1 MNPAS
6 AARNADASSITPLGG
21 IYLRLVLTTAFWGG
35 TFIAG
40 RYLAQGMPHFSA
52 ATLRFL
58 FALLGLVIFQRF
70 SGSAT
75 SAPLTRRQHLAIFAL
90 GATGIFAYNAGFFA
104 SLGRIP
110 ASRVALMVAASPIL
124 TLVAVQL
131 IERGRW
137 SFQLVGGVALSF
149 VGVLLIVS
157 HGDLPSLLHGA
168 LGLGELYFFGAVVAW
183 VAYTLVI
190 RYFLRGVPALTMT
203 LGAAAWG
210 VLLLGVPALWELA
223 NGELA
228 WPSAGQWAALAYL
241 GLCGTTLSFVWYN
254 RAVGVIGAA
263 RATQFTNLVPVFGV
277 LLSVLLL
284 GETLPLSGMLGG
296 LMVIAGVLV
305 ANRRP

>member
-1 MNPAS
+1 MTLHSPTPA
-6 AARNADASSITPLGG
+6 LGG
-21 IYLRLVLTTAFWGG
+21 IYARLVLTTAFWGG

-40 RYLAQGMPHFSA
+40 RFLAQGMPHFTA

-58 FALLGLVIFQRF
+58 FALLGLLVFQRF
-70 SGSAT
+70 SGAV
-75 SAPLTRRQHLAIFAL
+75 ARQALTRRQHLAIFAL

-110 ASRVALMVAASPIL
+110 ASRVSLMVAASPIL
-124 TLVAVQL
+124 TLIAVQL

-137 SFQLVGGVALSF
+137 SAQLVAGVALSF

-157 HGDLPSLLHGA
+157 HGEPASLLHGA

-190 RYFLRGVPALTMT
+190 RYFLQGVPALTMT

-210 VLLLGVPALWELA
+210 VLLLGLPAL
-223 NGELA
+223 GELA
-228 WPSAGQWAALAYL
+228 AGAVRWPSLAQWGALAYL
-241 GLCGTTLSFVWYN
+241 GLCGTTLAFVWYN

-284 GETLPLSGMLGG
+284 GESLALSGVLGG
-296 LMVIAGVLV
+296 AMVIAGVLL
-305 ANRRP
+305 ANRPRRQA